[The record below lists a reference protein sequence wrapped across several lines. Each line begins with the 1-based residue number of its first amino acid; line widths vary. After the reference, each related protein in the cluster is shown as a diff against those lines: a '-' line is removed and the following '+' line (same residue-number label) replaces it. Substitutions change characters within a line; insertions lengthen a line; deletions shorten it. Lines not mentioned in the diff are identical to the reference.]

1 VVKTSP
7 FAGWMGLALLIAL
20 LAVAWGSVLPAR
32 GMLLWDEAEYAVVGR
47 ELLRGHGFTINGE
60 ANVLRPPVPALV
72 EAAALA
78 VTPSDTD
85 VAARLPA
92 LLLTLACIG
101 LTGWALARTVDPA
114 TGLAAAACL
123 GAMPFAADLATT
135 ALSEPPFLV
144 LFTAAIWQL
153 HFALGGRS
161 RAWLWSGALA
171 ALALLTRY
179 TGLLFVPIAGA
190 MIVASHWLGRAAIR
204 ANVGPSYRRAQWLA
218 VGVALLVLA
227 PWLIREQLVA
237 GSPFAGFRIAARL
250 VPNWADM
257 PWHFYLTT
265 LPSVVSVPVVALAAL
280 GAFVT
285 VRRRLSAG
293 WTCLIVLGFVIGWH
307 SRYGYKDPRFI
318 AASLPFLAA
327 LAGIGAAQVILPAL
341 AARTSRNVANGI
353 GVTAL
358 AALLVWGALAQQ
370 TRIRAARTLGDPT
383 FHQAM
388 TELHVRSSPT
398 SLVLGSSGPQIAWY
412 ADRAVRAFPERVDA
426 LDAALDGTE
435 WAVIV
440 NFERGQPAYVNDLL
454 RRLRREDADRGD
466 AYLARD
472 GTFQTVIARSS
483 LLRSPR

>member
-1 VVKTSP
+1 
-7 FAGWMGLALLIAL
+7 MGLALLIAL
-20 LAVAWGSVLPAR
+20 LAVTWGLALPAR

-60 ANVLRPPVPALV
+60 VNVLRPPVPALT

-101 LTGWALARTVDPA
+101 LTGWALARAIDPA
-114 TGLAAAACL
+114 TGLAAAACF
-123 GAMPFAADLATT
+123 GAMPFTADLATT

-144 LFTAAIWQL
+144 FFTAAIWQL

-161 RAWLWSGALA
+161 RAWLWSGAFA

-179 TGLLFVPIAGA
+179 TGLLFLPIAGA
-190 MIVASHWLGRAAIR
+190 MIIASHWFGRAAIR
-204 ANVGPSYRRAQWLA
+204 AQVGPSYRRAQWLA

-257 PWHFYLTT
+257 PWHSYFTS
-265 LPSVVSVPVVALAAL
+265 LPSVVSWPVVALAGVGLIATL
-280 GAFVT
+280 
-285 VRRRLSAG
+285 RRRLPAG
-293 WTCLIVLGFVIGWH
+293 WTCLIVVAFVIGWH
-307 SRYGYKDPRFI
+307 SRYAYKDPRFI
-318 AASLPFLAA
+318 AAALPFLAS
-327 LAGIGAAQVILPAL
+327 LAGIGAGQVILPAL
-341 AARTSRNVANGI
+341 AARTGRSVANGI
-353 GVTAL
+353 GVAGL
-358 AALLVWGALAQQ
+358 AALLVSGALAQQ
-370 TRIRAARTLGDPT
+370 SRIRTARTLGDPT
-383 FHQAM
+383 FREAM
-388 TELHVRSSPT
+388 TELRERSSAT

-412 ADRAVRAFPERVDA
+412 SDRTVRPFPERADS
-426 LDAALDGTE
+426 LEAALAGTE
-435 WAVIV
+435 WTVIV

-472 GTFQTVIARSS
+472 GTLQTVITRSS
-483 LLRSPR
+483 LLQSPR

>member
-1 VVKTSP
+1 
-7 FAGWMGLALLIAL
+7 
-20 LAVAWGSVLPAR
+20 
-32 GMLLWDEAEYAVVGR
+32 MLLWDEAEYAVVGR

-60 ANVLRPPVPALV
+60 ANVLRPPVPALT

-101 LTGWALARTVDPA
+101 LTGWALARAVDPA

-123 GAMPFAADLATT
+123 GAMPFTADLATT
-135 ALSEPPFLV
+135 ALSEPPFLMF
-144 LFTAAIWQL
+144 FTAAIWQL
-153 HFALGGRS
+153 HFALGGGS
-161 RAWLWSGALA
+161 RAWLWSGAFA

-179 TGLLFVPIAGA
+179 TGLLFLPIAGA
-190 MIVASHWLGRAAIR
+190 MIIASHWFGRAAIR
-204 ANVGPSYRRAQWLA
+204 AKVGPSYRRAQWLA

-265 LPSVVSVPVVALAAL
+265 LPAVLSVPVVGLAAL
-280 GAFVT
+280 GLFAT
-285 VRRRLSAG
+285 VRRRLPAG
-293 WTCLIVLGFVIGWH
+293 WTCLIVIAFVIGWH

-318 AASLPFLAA
+318 AAALPFFAA

-341 AARTSRNVANGI
+341 AARTGRSVANGI

-370 TRIRAARTLGDPT
+370 TRIRIARTLGDPS
-383 FHQAM
+383 FREAM
-388 TELHVRSSPT
+388 TELRAQSSAA

-412 ADRAVRAFPERVDA
+412 ADRMVRAFPDRADG

-440 NFERGQPAYVNDLL
+440 SFERGQPAYVNDLL
-454 RRLRREDADRGD
+454 HLLRREDADGGD

-472 GTFQTVIARSS
+472 DRHQTVLVRSS
-483 LLRSPR
+483 RLASRLAAGPGVDKIAE